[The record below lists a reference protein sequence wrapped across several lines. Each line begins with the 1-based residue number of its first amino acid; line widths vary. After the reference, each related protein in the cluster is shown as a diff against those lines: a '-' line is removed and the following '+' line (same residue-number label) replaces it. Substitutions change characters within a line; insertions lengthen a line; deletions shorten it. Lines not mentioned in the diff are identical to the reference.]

1 MLATSAHLLHLSL
14 YLQRYVFIF
23 TLSIALQ
30 LNSGEIVRKCAVEAH
45 DGGFDGWVYGH
56 ERRNSGYSSVETFH
70 SPRRYGEILRNFDF
84 TLPKFHFILPKF
96 YFAPR

>member
-1 MLATSAHLLHLSL
+1 MLATSAHMLHLSL

-30 LNSGEIVRKCAVEAH
+30 LNSGEIVRKCAVGAH

-56 ERRNSGYSSVETFH
+56 ERRKSRKSSVKAFH
-70 SPRRYGEILRNFDF
+70 SPPRRGEILRNFDF
-84 TLPKFHFILPKF
+84 FLPKFHFILPNF
-96 YFAPR
+96 YFGPR

>member
-1 MLATSAHLLHLSL
+1 MLATSAHMLHLSL

-45 DGGFDGWVYGH
+45 DGVCDGWVVRART
-56 ERRNSGYSSVETFH
+56 EEIENCSVEAFH
-70 SPRRYGEILRNFDF
+70 SPRRRGEILRNFDF
-84 TLPKFHFILPKF
+84 VLPKFHFILPNF
-96 YFAPR
+96 YFGPR